1 VHVGI
6 KLIGRFKKEHK
17 MKKQIIIFFLLVLLL
32 FIFNKILMSGLV
44 YNTSVVDTQG
54 LLNKEQTT
62 SQKLFDKAWR
72 TVKGNFYES
81 SLNDQNW
88 DRWKKH
94 YKNQIKTDAD
104 ANVAINTMLE
114 SLDDPYSRYLNK
126 ASYAD
131 QNTSINSKI
140 NGIGVNIS
148 TMDGKTYVVSVIE
161 DTPAALAKLRPGDI
175 ILKVNGKEISG
186 MKTSQVADLVRGP
199 ENSVVTLTLL
209 RKKTLITKKIQRR
222 EIKIKTVKS
231 SIDKNIGYIQILSF
245 IGTTTSDEFLSALE
259 KTDKTDGLIIDL
271 RGNTGGLLPN
281 AVFIAN
287 MFIDKGN
294 IVSIVGRNGYKKNI
308 YAQQTNFVIEK
319 PMLILVDGGSASASE
334 IFSGAL
340 KDYHRAKLV
349 GTKTFG
355 KGMVQKIIPM
365 PNQTGLN
372 LTIAKYL
379 TPSGHDINKKGIA
392 PDIEVKLSEKDM
404 IARNDVQLKKAKS
417 VLTQMI
423 QDEKK

>member
-1 VHVGI
+1 
-6 KLIGRFKKEHK
+6 
-17 MKKQIIIFFLLVLLL
+17 MKKQIIIFFLLVLIL
-32 FIFNKILMSGLV
+32 FIFNKILMNGLL
-44 YNTSVVDTQG
+44 YNASIVDTQG
-54 LLNKEQTT
+54 LVNKEQTS
-62 SQKLFDKAWR
+62 SQKLFDRAWGII
-72 TVKGNFYES
+72 KNNFYEP
-81 SLNDQNW
+81 SLNEQNW
-88 DRWKKH
+88 NRWKKH
-94 YKNQIKTDAD
+94 YKGEIKTDED

-126 ASYAD
+126 SSYAD

-148 TMDGKTYVVSVIE
+148 SIDGKTYVVGVIE
-161 DTPAALAKLRPGDI
+161 DTPAYSAKLRAGDI
-175 ILKVNGKEISG
+175 ILKVDGKDISG
-186 MKTSQVADLVRGP
+186 MKTSQVADIVRGP
-199 ENSVVTLTLL
+199 ENSFVTLTII
-209 RKKTLITKKIQRR
+209 RKKVLLTKKIQRK

-231 SIDKNIGYIQILSF
+231 SIDKNIGYIQVLTF
-245 IGTTTSDEFLSALE
+245 IGTTTSDEFLTALE

-287 MFIDKGN
+287 MFIDQGN

-308 YAQQTNFVIEK
+308 YAQHTNFVIDK
-319 PMLILVDGGSASASE
+319 PMLILVDGASASASE
-334 IFSGAL
+334 ILSGAL
-340 KDYHRAKLV
+340 KDYNKAKLI

-379 TPSGHDINKKGIA
+379 TPSGHDINKKGIS
-392 PDIEVKLSEKDM
+392 PDIEVKLSEKDLYS
-404 IARNDVQLKKAKS
+404 RNDIQLKKAKA
-417 VLTQMI
+417 VMAQMI
-423 QDEKK
+423 NDEKN